1 MSRTINIIQG
11 DSAAGC
17 FSQAMDPNPGELLV
31 NLDVLSCG
39 PLPPLRSIEEWA
51 QLRQAYWDSIASRDE
66 PRRFNA
72 DLLDNT
78 QALREADS
86 IVLWLGTGAAE
97 QLLFAW
103 MVQYLQLIGSS
114 AKLHLVQFTLD
125 PTYNTEVWAMGLLH
139 PDKIKLHPP
148 VQPVAAETIAEL
160 ERLWERVT
168 SPDPAGLLAV
178 IAEKSAHLP
187 YSRSGLKQ
195 HYLRY
200 PDFQTGLGR
209 WEYELLLRT
218 KEKGPRAARV
228 VGEVMGVNF
237 DADLVGDVVLFSR
250 LHDLASPDLP
260 HPLVT
265 LSGETYNIQKCQV
278 ALTDAGESVL
288 AGRANAVEL
297 NGIDDWVLGVHL
309 DSKTGSVWYRK
320 DGTLVPR

>member
-11 DSAAGC
+11 NYAAGC

-31 NLDVLSCG
+31 NGDVLSCG

-86 IVLWLGTGAAE
+86 IVLWLSLGAAE

-103 MVQYLQLIGSS
+103 MVQYLKLIGSS

-148 VQPVAAETIAEL
+148 IQPVAANP
-160 ERLWERVT
+160 
-168 SPDPAGLLAV
+168 S
-178 IAEKSAHLP
+178 S
-187 YSRSGLKQ
+187 
-195 HYLRY
+195 
-200 PDFQTGLGR
+200 
-209 WEYELLLRT
+209 
-218 KEKGPRAARV
+218 
-228 VGEVMGVNF
+228 
-237 DADLVGDVVLFSR
+237 
-250 LHDLASPDLP
+250 
-260 HPLVT
+260 
-265 LSGETYNIQKCQV
+265 QV
-278 ALTDAGESVL
+278 EPT
-288 AGRANAVEL
+288 
-297 NGIDDWVLGVHL
+297 
-309 DSKTGSVWYRK
+309 
-320 DGTLVPR
+320 P